1 MNTKRRQTF
10 SGATIFPNS
19 PHSVKIPSDIVK
31 DRNDN
36 GKLNVSVLNFFLY
49 VFVGFLVFC
58 LWKKMCYSFSGSV
71 GISVALLKGMA
82 NVLPNVSRNGR

>member
-1 MNTKRRQTF
+1 MNATRRQTF

-19 PHSVKIPSDIVK
+19 PHSVKIPNDIVK
-31 DRNDN
+31 DKNDN
-36 GKLNVSVLNFFLY
+36 GKLSVSLLNFFLY

-58 LWKKMCYSFSGSV
+58 LWKKMCYSLSDSV